1 MNKLNF
7 ALLIFIFLLTACA
20 SNIPV
25 EIRQF
30 ESSATINAVRN
41 DINHYMG
48 QYVRWGGII
57 TGVENNES
65 DTWIEVVGKHLN
77 NYGRPA
83 SSDDSLGRFLV
94 RIDGFVD
101 PAIYKT
107 DRKITV
113 YGVVENRVVRQI
125 DEHPYTYPLI
135 KAEKYYLWREYTN
148 YPDPYPYPYY
158 GYHHYYYP
166 YYIYHPYYYP
176 YHFGHPY
183 WHHYHRFHFG
193 YFHHW

>member
-1 MNKLNF
+1 MKKLNS
-7 ALLIFIFLLTACA
+7 ALLIFVFLLTACA

-25 EIRQF
+25 EISQF
-30 ESSATINAVRN
+30 EGNLTINEVRN
-41 DINHYMG
+41 DTDRYSG
-48 QYVRWGGII
+48 QYVRWGGTI
-57 TGVENNES
+57 TKVENNES
-65 DTWIEVVGKHLN
+65 DTWIEVVGKNLN
-77 NYGRPA
+77 SYGRPS

-94 RIDGFVD
+94 RIDGFID

-125 DEHPYTYPLI
+125 DEHPYIYPLI
-135 KAEKYYLWREYTN
+135 KAEKHYLWREYTN
-148 YPDPYPYPYY
+148 YPYPYPYY
-158 GYHHYYYP
+158 SYSHYYHP
-166 YYIYHPYYYP
+166 YYFYHPYYYHR

-183 WHHYHRFHFG
+183 WNHHHRFHFG